1 MEACDKDIG
10 ELSAIYDDESKN
22 TFVSLYFNGKD
33 KKFIHRREQ
42 AIRKVLDK
50 EEIENFEKTM
60 EKIRNYL
67 EKNNGVN
74 VAMFASVKNNYFKV
88 VTLTIKPKN
97 ELIVDSSPYIRPLA
111 ELADI
116 WKPFTLILLNS
127 NHAKI
132 YSVTCGE
139 ISMED
144 EISAEIMSKHKKG
157 GWSQARF
164 QRLRKGSIH
173 SFFTELIEEVQK
185 SASSNIILAGPG
197 QAKHELRRIMPKNLQ
212 ENIVSL
218 IDTDIDD
225 ERELFKESMG
235 VMAQKEKKIER
246 NIIDSLKKE
255 VLTDG
260 LAVYGI
266 DATKEAVRN
275 GQVEILLV
283 EEDYKLRGWIC
294 EHCQIIGNGIANTCY
309 NCGKNVSEVDVIEEI
324 IELANRADALVE
336 FIDGDEIKKY
346 GHIAALLRYK

>member
-10 ELSAIYDDESKN
+10 ELSAVYDGESKN
-22 TFVSLYFNGKD
+22 TFVSVYFNGKD
-33 KKFIHRREQ
+33 KKFLRRREQ

-50 EEIENFEKTM
+50 EEYENFEKTM

-67 EKNNGVN
+67 EGNNGFN
-74 VAMFASVKNNYFKV
+74 VAIFASAKHDFFKV
-88 VTLTIKPKN
+88 VTLTIRPVN
-97 ELIVDSSPYIRPLA
+97 ELIVDSSPYVRPLA
-111 ELADI
+111 ELADT

-132 YSVTCGE
+132 YSVTCGD
-139 ISMED
+139 ISIED

-173 SFFTELIEEVQK
+173 SFFTELIEEMQK
-185 SASSNIILAGPG
+185 SASNNIILAGPG

-235 VMAQKEKKIER
+235 VMAQKEIKSER
-246 NIIDSLKKE
+246 DILESFKKE

-283 EEDYKLRGWIC
+283 EKDYTLKGWIC
-294 EHCQIIGNGIANTCY
+294 ERCQIIGNDTANTCY
-309 NCGKNVSEVDVIEEI
+309 NCGNNVSEVDVIEEI
-324 IELANRADALVE
+324 IELANRADTLVE
-336 FIDGDEIKKY
+336 FINGDEMKKY